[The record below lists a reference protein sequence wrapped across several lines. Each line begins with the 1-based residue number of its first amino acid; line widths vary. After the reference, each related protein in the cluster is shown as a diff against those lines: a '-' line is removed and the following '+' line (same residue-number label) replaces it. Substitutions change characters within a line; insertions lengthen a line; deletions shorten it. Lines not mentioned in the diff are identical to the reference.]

1 MNACEKGD
9 QWSTE
14 LKMLVEHNI
23 YFNSVTSASVVEK
36 QLAEGLVV
44 FRSVGAKCVEK
55 THRSNSVLM
64 NVLRKRPV
72 SASVLQ
78 QEVTSRADEEIRP
91 DEQHVKMEQES
102 FQSKHVSG
110 LECNAIPAQ
119 SVSLSYDQ
127 VYKVR
132 GKRSRNSAWLDT
144 LKRPVLVRSRLVV
157 KRVKRASKRKDV
169 CSETPPLEA
178 MSIVLSGDISRSG
191 ELYWI
196 VECVCG
202 VLP

>member
-1 MNACEKGD
+1 M
-9 QWSTE
+9 
-14 LKMLVEHNI
+14 
-23 YFNSVTSASVVEK
+23 TSASVVEK

-44 FRSVGAKCVEK
+44 FGSVGAKCVEK
-55 THRSNSVLM
+55 THRSNNVLM
-64 NVLRKRPV
+64 NVLRRRPV

-110 LECNAIPAQ
+110 LESNAIPAQ

-132 GKRSRNSAWLDT
+132 GKRSRNNAWLDT
-144 LKRPVLVRSRLVV
+144 LKRPVLARSRLVV
-157 KRVKRASKRKDV
+157 KRV
-169 CSETPPLEA
+169 
-178 MSIVLSGDISRSG
+178 
-191 ELYWI
+191 
-196 VECVCG
+196 
-202 VLP
+202 